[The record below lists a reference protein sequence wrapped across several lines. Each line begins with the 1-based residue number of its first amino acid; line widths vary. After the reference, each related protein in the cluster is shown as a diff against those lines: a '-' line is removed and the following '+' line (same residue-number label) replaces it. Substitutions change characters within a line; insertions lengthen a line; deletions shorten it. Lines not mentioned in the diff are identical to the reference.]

1 MIPFSCCPI
10 SLFPFIAKD
19 VYICCVNFLTTYSL
33 FSLIHLTSCS
43 TTILKLFLIKP
54 ACHGPYLATASNQFS
69 VYILLTSYQHFTMAY
84 YFLWPLSLSFSLS
97 FCQLIS
103 THNAAPP
110 PAPNSLGSTQI
121 ISSIFMVSST
131 IYRLKRLKF
140 LKKKKNLYYW
150 FVFHPWALYHLNCI
164 PPLGCLINTSNV
176 TWTMQN
182 YKLLFHLLLSPPL
195 LSLQCLNKW
204 HHHLPSC
211 AGQTLEVIFHFFSF
225 LSHVKSFR
233 FHLQNKL
240 DLTTSQFFF

>member
-110 PAPNSLGSTQI
+110 PPPTLWTLL
-121 ISSIFMVSST
+121 
-131 IYRLKRLKF
+131 RLFHPFSWFQVPFIGWKGLNF
-140 LKKKKNLYYW
+140 SKKK
-150 FVFHPWALYHLNCI
+150 I
-164 PPLGCLINTSNV
+164 SITD
-176 TWTMQN
+176 
-182 YKLLFHLLLSPPL
+182 LFF
-195 LSLQCLNKW
+195 
-204 HHHLPSC
+204 
-211 AGQTLEVIFHFFSF
+211 TLELYTILTAF
-225 LSHVKSFR
+225 L
-233 FHLQNKL
+233 HL
-240 DLTTSQFFF
+240 DV

>member
-110 PAPNSLGSTQI
+110 PTPWALL
-121 ISSIFMVSST
+121 
-131 IYRLKRLKF
+131 RLFHPFSWFQVPFIGWKGLNF
-140 LKKKKNLYYW
+140 LKKKK
-150 FVFHPWALYHLNCI
+150 
-164 PPLGCLINTSNV
+164 S
-176 TWTMQN
+176 
-182 YKLLFHLLLSPPL
+182 LLLICFSP
-195 LSLQCLNKW
+195 LSSRLILTAFL
-204 HHHLPSC
+204 HLD
-211 AGQTLEVIFHFFSF
+211 V
-225 LSHVKSFR
+225 
-233 FHLQNKL
+233 
-240 DLTTSQFFF
+240 